1 MTSPLPANDPSAL
14 TARLQET
21 DLRHHMHP
29 FTDHQEMTLEGG
41 PRVISRAEGA
51 CLFDS
56 EGNRLIDGMG
66 GLWCVNMGYGRS
78 ELLDA
83 AAAQMRELPYYN
95 TFFKT
100 TTPVAAELA
109 ADLARVT
116 PAGLD
121 RVFFANS
128 GSEANDTNIRL
139 ARSYWARLGQ
149 PERRAIISRKF
160 AYHGSTIAAASLT
173 GLDSM
178 HDIPGVPIPDIH
190 HAPAPFWWAEGG
202 ARSPEEHG
210 RHAAQGLEETIRAV
224 GPENIAAFIGEPV
237 QGAGGVIVPPPGYWE
252 EVQRIC
258 ARHDILLIA
267 DEVITGFGR
276 TGNWFGCETYD
287 IRPDIMTV
295 AKGLSSGY
303 LPISAS
309 IFGDRL
315 AEVLLERPGRFPH
328 GYTYSGHPVAAAVA
342 RANLALMQRERI
354 VERVRDD
361 IGPYFMER
369 LRSLLDH
376 PLVGE
381 VRGVG
386 LMAAVELT
394 RDKAGRAPVA
404 PVGSLATPVRNL
416 CFARGL
422 VTRAVRD
429 CLVFSP
435 PLIISEGEID
445 EAVGILRGSLDAVA
459 GDTGG

>member
-1 MTSPLPANDPSAL
+1 MNAHDPESL
-14 TARLQET
+14 TDRVRAV
-21 DLRHHMHP
+21 DLAHHMHP
-29 FTDHQEMTLEGG
+29 FTDHREMSGEGG
-41 PRVISRAEGA
+41 PLVIARARGSQ
-51 CLFDS
+51 LWDTDGKRF
-56 EGNRLIDGMG
+56 IDGMA
-66 GLWCVNMGYGRS
+66 GLWCVNLGYGRD
-78 ELLDA
+78 ELVDA
-83 AAAQMRELPYYN
+83 AARQMRELPYYN

-100 TTPVAAELA
+100 TTPVIAELA
-109 ADLARVT
+109 ADLAGIA

-139 ARSYWARLGQ
+139 VRTYWKRLGR
-149 PERRAIISRKF
+149 PERRAIISRRY

-202 ARSPEEHG
+202 DMTPEEHG
-210 RHAAQGLEETIRAV
+210 LAAARSLEQMILDI
-224 GPENIAAFIGEPV
+224 GPENVGAFIGEPV
-237 QGAGGVIVPPPGYWE
+237 QGAGGVIVPPPGYWA

-258 ARHDILLIA
+258 REYDILLIA
-267 DEVITGFGR
+267 DEVICGFGR
-276 TGNWFGCETYD
+276 TGNWFGCDTYD
-287 IRPDIMTV
+287 ITPDIVTV

-303 LPISAS
+303 LPISGSLIGNRVAS
-309 IFGDRL
+309 VVMEG
-315 AEVLLERPGRFPH
+315 EGRFPH
-328 GYTYSGHPVAAAVA
+328 GYTYSGHPASAAVA
-342 RANLALMQRERI
+342 RETIAVMKREGI

-361 IGPYFMER
+361 IGPYFQHA
-369 LRSLLDH
+369 LASLLDH

-386 LMAAVELT
+386 LLGAVELT
-394 RDKAGRAPVA
+394 RDKTGRSEVT

-416 CFARGL
+416 CFANGL

-435 PLIISEGEID
+435 PLVITHAEVD
-445 EAVGILRGSLDAVA
+445 ELVEILRRCIGQK
-459 GDTGG
+459 GDGGI